1 MSVTALGPTAIA
13 TAITAGITI
22 TVTMTARIPALTI
35 TVVPIVTLIVAVIP
49 TITTTPT
56 AGITGGKTG
65 HRESRQGSETRSGKI
80 PLDRQKSGVW
90 QGCRNAVS
98 AFRDTRAGMSF
109 GKGTV
114 SYQREI
120 YF

>member
-1 MSVTALGPTAIA
+1 MSATAIGPTAIA

-22 TVTMTARIPALTI
+22 TVTI
-35 TVVPIVTLIVAVIP
+35 TTVPIITLVITLVPTATTTAVITAIP
-49 TITTTPT
+49 TD
-56 AGITGGKTG
+56 GMTGGKAS
-65 HRESRQGSETRSGKI
+65 HRESRQGSETRSGGI

-98 AFRDTRAGMSF
+98 AFRDTRAGMGF
-109 GKGTV
+109 WEGTV

>member
-1 MSVTALGPTAIA
+1 MSVTAIGPTAIA

-22 TVTMTARIPALTI
+22 TVTI
-35 TVVPIVTLIVAVIP
+35 TTVPIITLVITLVPTATTTAVITAIP
-49 TITTTPT
+49 TDGMTS
-56 AGITGGKTG
+56 GKTG

-98 AFRDTRAGMSF
+98 AFRDIRAGMGF
-109 GKGTV
+109 WRGTV
-114 SYQREI
+114 SY
-120 YF
+120 Y